1 MLAGFLLL
9 RLGLLPVMLSIA
21 AILLGSLLLF
31 LIQPILAKL
40 MLPSY
45 GGSAGVWTSS
55 MLFFQAALLG
65 GYAFAHWIVTR
76 FQERRGGA
84 VYLACLGLSV
94 FFAPITLRSVS
105 IGEPAT
111 SVIAT
116 LALSVGL
123 PFLML
128 SSTTPL
134 VQAWHSRLQGE
145 LPSWLF
151 ALSNVASL
159 TALLLYPFF
168 IEPRFSLRFQLLAW
182 SGGFLAW
189 AILMAYLA
197 TRNRPEMTQVVHQPA
212 GRERWLW
219 LALAATA
226 SSLWL
231 AVANH
236 LSQDVAA
243 IPFFWI
249 VPLAIYLLS
258 FVLTFDSRS
267 WYKPALFRY
276 LLPVGWIGI
285 AVGFALRNV
294 GKSLTT
300 EFAVFSVALF
310 VSCLFLHG
318 ELARRKPEA
327 ARLTSFY
334 LTISAGG
341 ALGGVFVG
349 LLAPLIFTEFL
360 ELPITLIA
368 CAVLAM
374 GLLYGASNARVVRL
388 GLTAVAAAMVA
399 VYTDSRAKGD
409 IFKDRN
415 FYGTLWVRNTDG
427 KREMFNGTTQH
438 GAQWTAVD
446 RELTP
451 LTYYGPDSGIARAL
465 RAFDRRGLRM
475 AVVGLGTGSMATY
488 GKDGDEV
495 VFYELNPS
503 VTRTAAQFF
512 TYLMKT
518 PATVEVINGDARV
531 SLEKEKRRFHCLVID
546 AFSGDAIPTHLLT
559 REAVALYRQ
568 RLEPDGFLAFHVT
581 NRYLDLAPVVRRLA
595 EDAEMSWLIL
605 DNLPDAERGIN
616 FATWIILTKNEK
628 LLETLRPHASV
639 PLTKKAAR
647 LWTDDFSNLLEVLR

>member
-1 MLAGFLLL
+1 MLAGSLSL
-9 RLGLLPVMLSIA
+9 RLPFRLPMLSIA

-55 MLFFQAALLG
+55 MLFFQAALLA

-76 FQERRGGA
+76 FEARRRG
-84 VYLACLGLSV
+84 VLYLACLGLSIL
-94 FFAPITLRSVS
+94 FAPITLRSVS
-105 IGEPAT
+105 LGEPAT
-111 SVIAT
+111 SVLAT
-116 LALSVGL
+116 LALTIGL
-123 PFLML
+123 PFIML

-151 ALSNVASL
+151 ALSNLASL

-168 IEPRFSLRFQLLAW
+168 IEPRFTLRFQLLAW
-182 SGGFLAW
+182 SAGFLVW
-189 AILMAYLA
+189 ALLMGFLA
-197 TRNRPEMTQVVHQPA
+197 TRNRSDMRQTPNESIQQVS
-212 GRERWLW
+212 GGNERWLW

-258 FVLTFDSRS
+258 FVLTFDSRT
-267 WYKPALFRY
+267 WYRPALFRY
-276 LLPVGWIGI
+276 LLPLAWIGI
-285 AVGFALRNV
+285 AVGFMLRNV
-294 GKSLTT
+294 GKSLVV

-349 LLAPLIFTEFL
+349 LLAPLLFTEFL
-360 ELPITLIA
+360 ELPISLIA

-374 GLLYGASNARVVRL
+374 GVLYGATRARVMRL
-388 GLTAVAAAMVA
+388 G
-399 VYTDSRAKGD
+399 RARGD

-415 FYGTLWVRNTDG
+415 FYGTLWVRNSDG
-427 KREMFNGTTQH
+427 RREMFNGTTQH
-438 GAQWTAVD
+438 GAQWMAKD

-451 LTYYGPDSGIARAL
+451 LTYYGPESGISRAL
-465 RAFDRRGLRM
+465 AAYQRKPLKMG
-475 AVVGLGTGSMATY
+475 VVGLGTGSLATF
-488 GKDGDEV
+488 GRKGDEV
-495 VFYELNPS
+495 VFFELNPS
-503 VTRTAAQFF
+503 VTRTAARYF
-512 TYLMKT
+512 TYLTKT
-518 PATVEVINGDARV
+518 PATVEVIHGDARV
-531 SLEKEKRRFHCLVID
+531 SLEKETRRFDCIVID

-559 REAVALYRQ
+559 REAVALYLEH
-568 RLEPDGFLAFHVT
+568 LEPNGFIAFHVT
-581 NRYLDLAPVVRRLA
+581 NRYLDLTPVVQRLA
-595 EDAEMSWLIL
+595 EDAGMRPVIM
-605 DNLPDAERGIN
+605 DNLPDASRGIN
-616 FATWIILTKNEK
+616 FATWIIVTRNSD
-628 LLETLRPHASV
+628 LLRELRPNASV
-639 PLTKKAAR
+639 PIANKSAR